1 MQSRSL
7 KIFFSGIGGS
17 GVSAIAGFMADKGH
31 IVFGSDR
38 AFDKD
43 PGHPLQKI
51 FQSMGITIVPQDGDG
66 IDDTFDLAVFSTAVE
81 PDKPEVIKAKSLR
94 IPVKTRPEYLAGIT
108 DSFKT
113 IAVAGTSGKS
123 TTSGLLAFL
132 MKRLGLGPNFLGG
145 GRVKQFK
152 SFSNPGNFITGHSDF
167 LVIEACESD
176 GTIVNYKP
184 WHSII
189 LNLDLDH
196 HTIDKTAQMF
206 EILMENTK
214 GKIFVNAD
222 DKNLLK
228 PINVIEPKI
237 SLKLSFRQVVS
248 RNPVPCEKTLDS
260 RSKDCGNDKTPE
272 ESNKQ
277 QPKSSIIT
285 FSIHNPS
292 HYKAEGITYHPF
304 STDFSV
310 NGKRFSLSL
319 PGEYN
324 LYNTLSCIAFLSEI
338 GISRDDIANVLPG
351 FEGIERRFDIHL
363 NEGERLV
370 IDDYA
375 HNPHKISSFM
385 KTMKYQKEK
394 ICYIFQPH
402 GFGPTRLMKKEYIT
416 AFAENLR
423 DTDHLIL
430 LPIYYV
436 GGTASKDISSQDLA
450 DGIRAFGKSVEVI
463 QKREDIIKRVHD
475 YKTYV
480 VFGARDETLSDL
492 AEAIAGALS

>member
-1 MQSRSL
+1 
-7 KIFFSGIGGS
+7 
-17 GVSAIAGFMADKGH
+17 
-31 IVFGSDR
+31 
-38 AFDKD
+38 
-43 PGHPLQKI
+43 
-51 FQSMGITIVPQDGDG
+51 
-66 IDDTFDLAVFSTAVE
+66 
-81 PDKPEVIKAKSLR
+81 
-94 IPVKTRPEYLAGIT
+94 
-108 DSFKT
+108 
-113 IAVAGTSGKS
+113 
-123 TTSGLLAFL
+123 

-152 SFSNPGNFITGHSDF
+152 SFSNPGNFITGHSDY

-196 HTIDKTAQMF
+196 HAIDKTAQMF
-206 EILMENTK
+206 EMLMENTK

-222 DKNLLK
+222 DSNLK
-228 PINVIEPKI
+228 EI
-237 SLKLSFRQVVS
+237 
-248 RNPVPCEKTLDS
+248 T
-260 RSKDCGNDKTPE
+260 KDNAV
-272 ESNKQ
+272 
-277 QPKSSIIT
+277 T

-292 HYKAEGITYHPF
+292 HYKTDAIIYKPF

-324 LYNTLSCIAFLSEI
+324 LYNALACIALLSDI
-338 GISRDDIANVLPG
+338 GISKDDIANVLPG

-402 GFGPTRLMKKEYIT
+402 GFGPMRLMKKEYIT

-423 DTDHLIL
+423 DTDHLML
-430 LPIYYV
+430 LPI
-436 GGTASKDISSQDLA
+436 
-450 DGIRAFGKSVEVI
+450 
-463 QKREDIIKRVHD
+463 
-475 YKTYV
+475 
-480 VFGARDETLSDL
+480 
-492 AEAIAGALS
+492 